1 MGGANFAESFL
12 VVAKLNSV
20 QSLYM
25 STSILA
31 LGLVLVWTGV
41 SLLAGTAMAS
51 EIHII
56 SFIDQRD
63 VIIHARRI

>member
-31 LGLVLVWTGV
+31 LGWVLAWTGV
-41 SLLAGTAMAS
+41 SLLAGTAMAG
-51 EIHII
+51 EMRII
-56 SFIDQRD
+56 SLLTGYNQSHRTL
-63 VIIHARRI
+63 